1 MIQWLSGKFSYKIFP
16 GIVLGFFVI
25 GQNFVYAA
33 GGLVKI
39 ALQPSDLDFKY
50 QKNYLERVNIPAAWD
65 YQIKGNLRPV
75 IAILDSGVD
84 IDNPDL
90 KSNIWFNPW
99 EVPGDKLDNDNNG
112 FTDDVHGWDFVAN
125 SPDPRPKFE
134 SGWNELAVNHGTI
147 VAGVAAAVGDNNLG
161 VAGVAFQARL
171 MPLRVLDGRGVGDT
185 TAVARA
191 VNYAIDKNADIINL
205 SFVGDLSDPDLEVAI
220 ARAAKLGIL
229 VVAASGNDQTKAID
243 MDFSPQY
250 PVCSD
255 GPVGSNWVIGVA
267 ALGENNQRAEFSNF
281 GAGCVDLSAPGTNI
295 YSTQLV
301 VNGNTKFKQSYG
313 GGWSGTSVATP
324 LISGS
329 LAFLKAAFPRLSP
342 SQLRDVLIA
351 SGDEILGSNGKVGRK
366 LNLKAAVDLAG
377 STKFPRKNP
386 IIVGYQ
392 TGPALISTLDIS
404 SEVLQK
410 FTAYDSTVKG
420 GVNLTAGDIDDDG
433 QTDIITAPRAGSKPQ
448 VRIFNQKGEL
458 EFEFLAFPE
467 FYLGGLSVASADFTG
482 EGESDIV
489 VGTGSRASNLVR
501 IFDGS
506 GRLFYQFAPYDFN
519 YLGGVQVATG
529 DIDGDK
535 NPEII
540 VAPQGK
546 NNLPIRVFDKFGN
559 KKLEFWAW
567 QAMGKGGV
575 NISAGDLTGDAKS
588 EIIVARGAGSEP
600 EVKIFDGKGKLIKQF
615 FAFAKSFRGGV
626 QVAVGDTDGNGNQEV
641 VTVPATS
648 GGPQIRI
655 FNKEG
660 KAQAQ
665 FFMEP
670 TNWRGGLNV
679 AIFK

>member
-1 MIQWLSGKFSYKIFP
+1 MW
-16 GIVLGFFVI
+16 
-25 GQNFVYAA
+25 A
-33 GGLVKI
+33 I
-39 ALQPSDLDFKY
+39 A
-50 QKNYLERVNIPAAWD
+50 
-65 YQIKGNLRPV
+65 
-75 IAILDSGVD
+75 
-84 IDNPDL
+84 
-90 KSNIWFNPW
+90 
-99 EVPGDKLDNDNNG
+99 
-112 FTDDVHGWDFVAN
+112 
-125 SPDPRPKFE
+125 
-134 SGWNELAVNHGTI
+134 
-147 VAGVAAAVGDNNLG
+147 
-161 VAGVAFQARL
+161 
-171 MPLRVLDGRGVGDT
+171 

-205 SFVGDLSDPDLEVAI
+205 SFVGDWSDPDLEVAI

-281 GAGCVDLSAPGTNI
+281 GAACVDLSAPGTNI

-433 QTDIITAPRAGSKPQ
+433 QTDIITAPTR
-448 VRIFNQKGEL
+448 
-458 EFEFLAFPE
+458 
-467 FYLGGLSVASADFTG
+467 
-482 EGESDIV
+482 
-489 VGTGSRASNLVR
+489 
-501 IFDGS
+501 
-506 GRLFYQFAPYDFN
+506 
-519 YLGGVQVATG
+519 
-529 DIDGDK
+529 
-535 NPEII
+535 
-540 VAPQGK
+540 
-546 NNLPIRVFDKFGN
+546 
-559 KKLEFWAW
+559 W
-567 QAMGKGGV
+567 
-575 NISAGDLTGDAKS
+575 
-588 EIIVARGAGSEP
+588 
-600 EVKIFDGKGKLIKQF
+600 
-615 FAFAKSFRGGV
+615 
-626 QVAVGDTDGNGNQEV
+626 
-641 VTVPATS
+641 
-648 GGPQIRI
+648 
-655 FNKEG
+655 
-660 KAQAQ
+660 
-665 FFMEP
+665 
-670 TNWRGGLNV
+670 
-679 AIFK
+679 